1 MVVLSAKLSISSHL
15 QKPFAKPLVICKT
28 HEQSFARFE
37 VMSKSFA
44 EHICKGPES
53 FALSSVRFQQRKTTQ
68 HKTFGTNAYCQEQV
82 FCLETKKTAKTFLSF
97 LFFKN
102 KFLLKTFQKCFCL
115 EKRAIFKVASFW
127 QIFKVALQSKM
138 QSTFSLLRNINNLSS
153 FLAFPQ
159 MQLPQSLL
167 Q

>member
-1 MVVLSAKLSISSHL
+1 M
-15 QKPFAKPLVICKT
+15 
-28 HEQSFARFE
+28 
-37 VMSKSFA
+37 
-44 EHICKGPES
+44 
-53 FALSSVRFQQRKTTQ
+53 
-68 HKTFGTNAYCQEQV
+68 
-82 FCLETKKTAKTFLSF
+82 FCLETKKTAKTFFFPPENVLEVF
-97 LFFKN
+97 LFG
-102 KFLLKTFQKCFCL
+102 
-115 EKRAIFKVASFW
+115 KRAMFKVAFFFWQIFKVASFW